1 MRPLRSEC
9 LAWVPDRDEGVS
21 PPPQLGLPGQNLATW
36 YVLSPLTSPKRE
48 MKGLAE
54 SPPGPWGQAGTA
66 VPIHLPLGSVSG
78 RFPWR
83 GKALRQLLP
92 CQLPTQSP
100 ILNHLVNLSLQ
111 TNLEDK
117 ALPVPLGSL
126 CPSPQKAP
134 SGFSCLSDGSRGAP
148 GLQALVLW
156 VCGPAAACSTDSLC
170 LAPCYTVTTL

>member
-1 MRPLRSEC
+1 MHPALPQAHIPSSAEPNASTCFLGMRPLRSEC
-9 LAWVPDRDEGVS
+9 LAWVPDRDEGAS
-21 PPPQLGLPGQNLATW
+21 PPPQLGLLGQNLATW

-92 CQLPTQSP
+92 CQLPHSIPHPQPPGESVTADQLRGQGAPCASR
-100 ILNHLVNLSLQ
+100 LSLP
-111 TNLEDK
+111 
-117 ALPVPLGSL
+117 LPAEGPFWLLLPL
-126 CPSPQKAP
+126 
-134 SGFSCLSDGSRGAP
+134 
-148 GLQALVLW
+148 
-156 VCGPAAACSTDSLC
+156 
-170 LAPCYTVTTL
+170 